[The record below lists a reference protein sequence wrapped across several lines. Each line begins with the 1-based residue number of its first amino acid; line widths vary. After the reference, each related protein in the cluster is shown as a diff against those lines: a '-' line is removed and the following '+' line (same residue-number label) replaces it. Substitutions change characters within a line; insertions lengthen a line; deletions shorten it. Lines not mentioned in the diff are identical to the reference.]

1 MQKKENRL
9 ARMALSVL
17 GYELAFG
24 FVGFVL
30 TPALA
35 SAGAAVRMPL
45 VGLVVL
51 ALWALAAFSGVGQG
65 ERDFAMAEKLEKIPG
80 AQGQERRFSRA
91 RAVFAALLAASP
103 VVVAAACVAVT
114 AQPYA
119 YTLQGT
125 PSWLGSYMGREEVG
139 RAVAYLQ
146 NTVPAAVWTDYVR
159 VGVRFL
165 LFPYVSLLGN
175 MSDAATLL
183 FDRISPLLA
192 LLLPAAYAVGYQFGP
207 VRHAKTQKA
216 IEEAKNRPRKRL
228 KKEARQRLAG
238 KTPEK
243 KELI

>member
-1 MQKKENRL
+1 
-9 ARMALSVL
+9 
-17 GYELAFG
+17 
-24 FVGFVL
+24 
-30 TPALA
+30 
-35 SAGAAVRMPL
+35 
-45 VGLVVL
+45 
-51 ALWALAAFSGVGQG
+51 
-65 ERDFAMAEKLEKIPG
+65 
-80 AQGQERRFSRA
+80 
-91 RAVFAALLAASP
+91 
-103 VVVAAACVAVT
+103 
-114 AQPYA
+114 
-119 YTLQGT
+119 
-125 PSWLGSYMGREEVG
+125 MGREEVG

-238 KTPEK
+238 KTQEK